1 MIGVVF
7 EGIVEIIF
15 ELIVEVFLFFTGEI
29 ILYILTLGKRTPTF
43 KIEESENLAKIFLL
57 MDISVVVGFIFWL
70 LAIVC
75 VVKITI

>member
-15 ELIVEVFLFFTGEI
+15 EFIVEVFLFFTGEI

-43 KIEESENLAKIFLL
+43 KIEDSEHLAKIFIL

-70 LAIVC
+70 LAIVF

>member
-15 ELIVEVFLFFTGEI
+15 EFIVEVFLFFTGEI

-43 KIEESENLAKIFLL
+43 KIGDSEHLTKIFLL